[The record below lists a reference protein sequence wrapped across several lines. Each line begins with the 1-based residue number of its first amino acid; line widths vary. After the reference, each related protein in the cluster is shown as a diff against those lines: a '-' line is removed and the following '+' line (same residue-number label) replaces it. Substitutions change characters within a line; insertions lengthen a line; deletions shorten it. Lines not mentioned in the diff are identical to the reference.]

1 MPEEVRA
8 TTEEYMLKNNPVGAW
23 LRREYELTGHRE
35 DCVKKTDL
43 YDVFRES
50 GGDKTR
56 PRFYEDVLKCSVYEI
71 KDSHGNRLYC
81 GLRKKIVVDEEE

>member
-43 YDVFRES
+43 YDAFRES

-56 PRFYEDVLKCSVYEI
+56 PRFYEDVLKCSVQEKKTNTDRFFI
-71 KDSHGNRLYC
+71 
-81 GLRKKIVVDEEE
+81 GLRKRETAMEDE

>member
-1 MPEEVRA
+1 MPEEVRV

-35 DCVKKTDL
+35 DFMKKTEL
-43 YDVFRES
+43 YDAFRES
-50 GGDKTR
+50 GGDKMR

-71 KDSHGNRLYC
+71 KDSHCNRLYY
-81 GLRKKIVVDEEE
+81 GLRKKIGMDEEE